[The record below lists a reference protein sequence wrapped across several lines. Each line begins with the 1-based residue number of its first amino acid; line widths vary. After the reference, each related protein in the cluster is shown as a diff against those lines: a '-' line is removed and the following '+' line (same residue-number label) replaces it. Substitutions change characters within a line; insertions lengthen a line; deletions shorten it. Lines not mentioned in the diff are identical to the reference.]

1 MPVQIPCQDVDQM
14 GFHSRL
20 EPVLTDPMPVQT
32 PGTRTRHGPP
42 MQVPGL
48 DMDRIASFDAPI
60 VFRRIFERIATPIS
74 RYLPTAPVQSPYYR
88 HGVCPYKIPSILL
101 IQGICGS
108 NLPIPSQGICGTR
121 VASSRIASRG
131 VADRILRQVLKAY
144 YLPTHV
150 SGAVRESGLV
160 LITAGAAEAVVELPE
175 VQYAPTR
182 TMLSF
187 LALKRRSWIAMPVLK
202 R

>member
-42 MQVPGL
+42 MQVLTQRCSSTDVGLFWYKSQVPGL

-121 VASSRIASRG
+121 VASSRI
-131 VADRILRQVLKAY
+131 VPQID
-144 YLPTHV
+144 
-150 SGAVRESGLV
+150 
-160 LITAGAAEAVVELPE
+160 
-175 VQYAPTR
+175 
-182 TMLSF
+182 
-187 LALKRRSWIAMPVLK
+187 
-202 R
+202 